1 MLKKMTALT
10 ALFIMAL
17 FSGSLQAQQPP
28 AQQAPTPQ
36 AAPQIELT
44 SELKSNFV
52 SAYNDIMQIQM
63 RYAQQL
69 QSVTDEAEANGL
81 QQAAQLEMQEAVED
95 NDLSIQEYNQIIQMA
110 SADPE
115 LLEELEAAIEA
126 AS

>member
-28 AQQAPTPQ
+28 AQQAPAPQ

>member
-17 FSGSLQAQQPP
+17 FSGSLQAQQAP
-28 AQQAPTPQ
+28 APQ

-52 SAYNDIMQIQM
+52 SAYTDIMEIQM

>member
-17 FSGSLQAQQPP
+17 FSGSLQAQQAP
-28 AQQAPTPQ
+28 APQ

-44 SELKSNFV
+44 AELKSSFV

-69 QSVTDEAEANGL
+69 QSVTDEAEANSM